1 MITPFQI
8 FFILIVTAIIVYSL
22 IASFSSNK
30 AGQSILLLTNY
41 LTLFDGKFEA
51 PGKIDAEAERKIM
64 ELLQNRVKACC
75 TQQEIS
81 SNAAL
86 KLLIAVLC
94 KKISETIVR
103 SNTLNKSSWIKLKEL
118 TCSFEYNYFH

>member
-22 IASFSSNK
+22 ITSFSSNK

-41 LTLFDGKFEA
+41 LTLFDAKFEV
-51 PGKIDAEAERKIM
+51 PGKIDAEAERKAM

-75 TQQEIS
+75 GQQEIS
-81 SNAAL
+81 SDAGL
-86 KLLIAVLC
+86 KLLITGVC
-94 KKISETIVR
+94 KKISETCAR
-103 SNTLNKSSWIKLKEL
+103 SNAVNKSSWIKLKEL